1 MTHSLIGGGMGAQ
14 WRDGGSTEGWGLI
27 KLLLTDIIVH
37 GQVFIFFIAVLYSFC
52 TALDII
58 GMEW

>member
-14 WRDGGSTEGWGLI
+14 RRDGGSTEGWGLI

-37 GQVFIFFIAVLYSFC
+37 GQVFIFFIAVL
-52 TALDII
+52 
-58 GMEW
+58 